1 MCPTEI
7 SCFATDD
14 FYLTALHVL
23 TAIEIPVHLFGA
35 YIVIFKTPKKMS
47 SIKSSMLLLHSM
59 SAFLDFY
66 LSFLTS
72 PVLTIP
78 SSAGYPLGLSKWLE
92 VPTSIQVYLGFS
104 FVSAVSVS
112 IVLLFEGRYH
122 VLIHGANTIY
132 SWRRKLHC
140 ILLYILSFL
149 FFSPGYLEIPD
160 QSQGKLALLQK
171 LPCFPQELLNRPGFF
186 VLAVDATICLICVS
200 IMTVFLMSQGL
211 FYAIS
216 IAWKL
221 SQSSPKSRTV
231 TKMQKQLMIALG
243 IQVTIPIS
251 VFFGPVTIFFYLIWN
266 NMFNQAATNI
276 AVLMVAL
283 HGVTST
289 ITMLI
294 VHRPYREA
302 SLDVFYFF
310 VPKQRVDVV
319 ENSKIWVTVA
329 GGQHVL
335 KSVMS

>member
-1 MCPTEI
+1 M
-7 SCFATDD
+7 
-14 FYLTALHVL
+14 
-23 TAIEIPVHLFGA
+23 
-35 YIVIFKTPKKMS
+35 
-47 SIKSSMLLLHSM
+47 
-59 SAFLDFY
+59 
-66 LSFLTS
+66 
-72 PVLTIP
+72 
-78 SSAGYPLGLSKWLE
+78 
-92 VPTSIQVYLGFS
+92 
-104 FVSAVSVS
+104 
-112 IVLLFEGRYH
+112 
-122 VLIHGANTIY
+122 LIHGANSIY

-266 NMFNQAATNI
+266 NQFNQGE
-276 AVLMVAL
+276 LLLLL
-283 HGVTST
+283 H
-289 ITMLI
+289 LI
-294 VHRPYREA
+294 
-302 SLDVFYFF
+302 L
-310 VPKQRVDVV
+310 
-319 ENSKIWVTVA
+319 
-329 GGQHVL
+329 
-335 KSVMS
+335 